1 MTTEQ
6 DAFRGGDYAAAGRL
20 LDGDEPV
27 SVARHERVLLVRAG
41 GQWQL
46 GEDISRVGGRG
57 GADRQGY
64 AGLRGSPPYDLSREP
79 PSAMMGASFIHLKI
93 RRFHHAADELP
104 AVYTPFSL
112 CPLGR

>member
-6 DAFRGGDYAAAGRL
+6 DAFRGGDYAAARRL
-20 LDGDEPV
+20 LDGDDPV

-64 AGLRGSPPYDLSREP
+64 AGLRGSPPYDLSMEP
-79 PSAMMGASFIHLKI
+79 LSVMMGASFIHLKI
-93 RRFHHAADELP
+93 WRLTHAADQLS
-104 AVYTPFSL
+104 AVYPSVAL
-112 CPLGR
+112 RPLG